1 MVPSSQPLRKCRRCP
16 MPRAWPGQ
24 LMPLKQTS
32 PAPARGQ
39 QSPCSAEQSRPSTA
53 SPRCPGPW
61 SSLMLLFLPPL
72 ALPHGARSLTQ
83 LLPSQLFST
92 LQNPDEGRGGQH
104 LVSHTSLPHIVIG
117 SNCHLACT
125 ATRGLGIP
133 SHHRLGRQRAGNSDP
148 SLELSLGGMAQLIL
162 NPFSLAKCQ
171 GLGTHH

>member
-104 LVSHTSLPHIVIG
+104 LVSHTSLPHTDQNQARATPDSWENWEMDSSSGPGPRASSRRRAWAAVAPHCLG
-117 SNCHLACT
+117 DSCSCSYNNCQVVG
-125 ATRGLGIP
+125 TR
-133 SHHRLGRQRAGNSDP
+133 
-148 SLELSLGGMAQLIL
+148 
-162 NPFSLAKCQ
+162 
-171 GLGTHH
+171 